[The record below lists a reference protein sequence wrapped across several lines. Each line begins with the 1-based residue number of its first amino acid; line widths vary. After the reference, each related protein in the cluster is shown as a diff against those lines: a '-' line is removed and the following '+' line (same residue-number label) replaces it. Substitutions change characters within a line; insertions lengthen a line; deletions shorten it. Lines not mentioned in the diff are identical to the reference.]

1 MKTRIE
7 KYKRYR
13 ERIERTP
20 ENRFPAHHNAVRTQT
35 HADKEA
41 IAQSGKATA
50 AVAYKSVPLK
60 KKRIT
65 PYSEYSK
72 KERVWLMIKGVSL
85 LMTIAAFVC
94 LYFFWVIKR

>member
-7 KYKRYR
+7 KYQRYR

-20 ENRFPAHHNAVRTQT
+20 ENKFPARRNVVRTQT

-41 IAQSGKATA
+41 VAQSGKAAA
-50 AVAYKSVPLK
+50 AVDYKSVSLK

-65 PYSEYSK
+65 PYSEYFK
-72 KERVWLMIKGVSL
+72 RKRVWLIIKSGSL
-85 LMTIAAFVC
+85 LLTVAAFVC
-94 LYFFWVIKR
+94 LYFFWVIGK

>member
-20 ENRFPAHHNAVRTQT
+20 ENKFPVHRNAVRTQT
-35 HADKEA
+35 HADKEV
-41 IAQSGKATA
+41 IAQSARPA
-50 AVAYKSVPLK
+50 SAVAYKSVPLK
-60 KKRIT
+60 RKRIT

-72 KERVWLMIKGVSL
+72 KQRLWLMIKGVSL
-85 LMTIAAFVC
+85 LMTIAAFAC
-94 LYFFWVIKR
+94 LYFFWVIKG

>member
-20 ENRFPAHHNAVRTQT
+20 ENRFPVHRTAVRTQT
-35 HADKEA
+35 HADQEV
-41 IAQSGKATA
+41 IAQSGKASV

-72 KERVWLMIKGVSL
+72 KQRLWLMIKGVSL
-85 LMTIAAFVC
+85 LMTIIAFVC
-94 LYFFWVIKR
+94 LYFFWVK